1 MFFFFS
7 SRRRHTRCALV
18 TGVQT
23 CALPILAFVRSFVE
37 IQIYAYTDKVEDPE
51 RRQEMF
57 DAVSMWLELADYIGN
72 KRDSGRALYF
82 HGALYERAGR
92 FNEAANDYAEAHR
105 RLSDIGYLAFPPLFA
120 EQLEKNLEFNQT
132 GGPLG
137 EIGRAN

>member
-1 MFFFFS
+1 
-7 SRRRHTRCALV
+7 
-18 TGVQT
+18 
-23 CALPILAFVRSFVE
+23 
-37 IQIYAYTDKVEDPE
+37 
-51 RRQEMF
+51 MF

-120 EQLEKNLEFNQT
+120 EQLEKNLEFNQP

-137 EIGRAN
+137 AAQRARKQALKKNDNLAAAKAEAALANVYRRLQLRKENVEALSALITHAENER